1 MKSETEDVGRI
12 GRGRDMDRSS
22 GNVQGASQSADR
34 EDDEGNIYADGWLGE
49 RKRVMDGTVGLAMLM
64 LMRDFDSSFRRRN

>member
-1 MKSETEDVGRI
+1 MKSETEEVGGI

-49 RKRVMDGTVGLAMLM
+49 TGVRE
-64 LMRDFDSSFRRRN
+64 